1 MAALPGKILISGSTG
16 LIGSA
21 LVSALRARGCSVISL
36 TRKGTAGPGQIRWNP
51 EQPDPDYAVPDV
63 DAVIHLAG
71 EPIAS
76 RWTEEK
82 KKRIR
87 DSRVISTTNLARA
100 LARAEQ
106 RPKVLVCS
114 SAVGYYGDRGDE
126 VLTEESPSG
135 SGFLPEVCREWE
147 AAADA
152 ARQTGIRTVH
162 LRTGLVL
169 SPNGGALKP
178 MLLPFKLGLGGR
190 IGSGRQWWSWIALE
204 DMVGVVLHALR
215 AESLAGAVSAVAP
228 NPVTNLEFTK
238 TLAGVLGRPAILPVP
253 AVAVKLA
260 MGEMGTNLL
269 LASQRVAPRAL
280 HNSGY
285 HFQNV
290 ELRGTLARILKK

>member
-1 MAALPGKILISGSTG
+1 MAELAGKILISGSTG

-21 LVSALRARGCSVISL
+21 LVPALRARGCSVISL
-36 TRKGTAGPGQIRWNP
+36 TRKGASGPGQIRWNP
-51 EQPDPDYAVPDV
+51 EQPDPDYAVPEV

-82 KKRIR
+82 KKRIHE
-87 DSRVISTTNLARA
+87 SRVISTTNLARA
-100 LARAEQ
+100 LARAER
-106 RPKVLVCS
+106 RPKVFVCS

-126 VLTEESPSG
+126 VLTEESPAG

-152 ARQTGIRTVH
+152 AKQAGIRTVH

-190 IGSGRQWWSWIALE
+190 IGNGQQWWSWIALE
-204 DMVGVVLHALR
+204 DMVGTVLHALQSG
-215 AESLAGAVSAVAP
+215 SLAGAANAVAP
-228 NPVTNLEFTK
+228 NPVTNQEFTR

-253 AVAVKLA
+253 AFAVKLA

-269 LASQRVAPRAL
+269 LSSQRVLPKAL
-280 HNSGY
+280 EDSGY
-285 HFQNV
+285 RFKNV
-290 ELRGTLARILKK
+290 ELRETLERIVKK